1 MTIISNYIENIMKEK
16 LCVYVCV
23 CVCVCVCVYVCI
35 VGIEPLKVRHDV
47 TKLDLAISLL
57 SL

>member
-16 LCVYVCV
+16 LCVYV